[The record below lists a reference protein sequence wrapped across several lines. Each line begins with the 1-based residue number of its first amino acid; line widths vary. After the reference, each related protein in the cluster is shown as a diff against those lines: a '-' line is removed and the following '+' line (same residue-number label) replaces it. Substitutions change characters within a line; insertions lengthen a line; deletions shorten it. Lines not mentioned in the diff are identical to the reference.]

1 MTERWRLVEGRELYD
16 IVADPSQRNDVAAKH
31 PEVVQRLTA
40 EHVKW
45 FGFAAVLGLGLNFI
59 SAVPP
64 FGEVQH
70 GPASDVYDSTERNA
84 RFHIVRFLNAI
95 D

>member
-1 MTERWRLVEGRELYD
+1 MYTE
-16 IVADPSQRNDVAAKH
+16 PAAL
-31 PEVVQRLTA
+31 RDART
-40 EHVKW
+40 EHAKW

-70 GPASDVYDSTERNA
+70 GPASDVYGSAERNA
-84 RFHIVRFLNAI
+84 RFRVVRFLNAI
-95 D
+95 DYEFSRFSVKG